1 MNTIRYTNQKKRWEV
16 ILRYFIY
23 PIICILIVE
32 IIAMLSVIDH
42 LTLKQ
47 IILYAM
53 PKMLE
58 YIVPSVISLT
68 FWYGGNRVMSIEY
81 DYDNKV
87 FSLWHYN
94 WLFCRREKHIFLKDL
109 SYRIYHIRAP
119 FLLHRVTLIQINDK
133 KSKRTLIFA
142 SGLGWKRKQVDE
154 IADKLK
160 EIKEPIICL

>member
-1 MNTIRYTNQKKRWEV
+1 M
-16 ILRYFIY
+16 
-23 PIICILIVE
+23 
-32 IIAMLSVIDH
+32 
-42 LTLKQ
+42 
-47 IILYAM
+47 
-53 PKMLE
+53 
-58 YIVPSVISLT
+58 
-68 FWYGGNRVMSIEY
+68 
-81 DYDNKV
+81 
-87 FSLWHYN
+87 
-94 WLFCRREKHIFLKDL
+94 KDL